1 MYIDNQLRQR
11 WNSAAAAFLA
21 AELETGNTS
30 VELAATSRND
40 ENKIVYCRN
49 AWTAYDA
56 VVRLRNRIGLDEDER
71 ADIEIRLVLL
81 KEKIEG
87 IKPWGKLAREPGDDG
102 HSEPPLQSKPRLAR
116 FRNEIRRSR
125 GPAHEQETDSGKPS
139 RAQWQPD

>member
-1 MYIDNQLRQR
+1 MLIDIQLQQR

-56 VVRLRNRIGLDEDER
+56 VLQLCKRVRLHDDER
-71 ADIEIRLVLL
+71 ADIEIRLALL

-87 IKPWGKLAREPGDDG
+87 IKPWGKLAREAVSDG
-102 HSEPPLQSKPRLAR
+102 PSHPLQSEPRLAR
-116 FRNEIRRSR
+116 FRNGIRRSR
-125 GPAHEQETDSGKPS
+125 AIAHEQERS
-139 RAQWQPD
+139 